1 MVVYKFFSG
10 PQNPGFGPP
19 TEERTWGI
27 SINGWL
33 ETVEKGV

>member
-1 MVVYKFFSG
+1 MVVYKFVPS
-10 PQNPGFGPP
+10 PQNPGFGPLA
-19 TEERTWGI
+19 EERTWGI